1 MHRESAVSKS
11 HAPLDVRVGNK
22 YRLLEKLGAGS
33 FGEIYRAVNI
43 LTGDP
48 VAVKLENISNRHAQ
62 LLPEARLYKM
72 LGPDGP
78 KGTPCGAPALG
89 IPKVHWYGMEGDFHV
104 MVVDMLG
111 PSLEDI
117 FRYCGCKFSMKTIIS
132 LGIQMVSRVEY
143 LHSKHMIHRDIKP
156 DNFLFGVGNRGTT
169 VYIIDFGLSKPYRDP
184 KTHEHIPYK
193 RHKHLCGTAR
203 YASLNTHLGIE
214 QSRRDD
220 VEAVAHILFYF
231 LRGSL
236 PWQGAKAPELPP
248 GDNMN
253 AVKRMR
259 KQNNAKYK
267 IIRDMKVIYDSKY
280 LCKGYPKEFAEFMD
294 VSRSIGFSQKPNYA
308 YFRSLLI
315 GLRDKLGIEDNGVFE
330 WTKHLQGGNA
340 NQLGS
345 RSFGPGSSLNLQ
357 GSLTNSTLA
366 ASLSH
371 SHVRKMPDNFGESD

>member
-1 MHRESAVSKS
+1 MLAMSKP
-11 HAPLDVRVGNK
+11 HNNQALDVRVGNK

-117 FRYCGCKFSMKTIIS
+117 FRYCGCRFSMKTIIS

-156 DNFLFGVGNRGTT
+156 DNFLFGIGNRGTT

-184 KTHEHIPYK
+184 KTHEHIVYK

-220 VEAVAHILFYF
+220 VEAIAYILFYF

-236 PWQGAKAPELPP
+236 PWQGAKAPESPI
-248 GDNMN
+248 GKDKN
-253 AVKRMR
+253 
-259 KQNNAKYK
+259 QNNAKRIRRQNAAKYK
-267 IIRDMKVIYDSKY
+267 LIRDMKIAHTSSS
-280 LCKGYPKEFAEFMD
+280 LCEGYPKEFAKFMD
-294 VSRSIGFSQKPNYA
+294 ATRSMGFNQK
-308 YFRSLLI
+308 
-315 GLRDKLGIEDNGVFE
+315 V
-330 WTKHLQGGNA
+330 
-340 NQLGS
+340 
-345 RSFGPGSSLNLQ
+345 
-357 GSLTNSTLA
+357 
-366 ASLSH
+366 
-371 SHVRKMPDNFGESD
+371 